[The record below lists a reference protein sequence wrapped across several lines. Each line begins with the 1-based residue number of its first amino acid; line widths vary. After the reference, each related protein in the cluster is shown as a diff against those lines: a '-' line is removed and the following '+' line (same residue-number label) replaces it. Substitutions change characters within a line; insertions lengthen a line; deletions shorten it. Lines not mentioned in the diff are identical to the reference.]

1 MAAHSRTRQVPRHP
15 VPARTAQPPQHITT
29 PPHHPTSSHQL
40 TAPQHYWTLKPGSDG
55 QQWVPDGK
63 GPDGEWHKAWD
74 RDAHLTP
81 YTKINGFDIETALM
95 AGDKHHPSLGWRPE
109 NARCEIC

>member
-1 MAAHSRTRQVPRHP
+1 M
-15 VPARTAQPPQHITT
+15 
-29 PPHHPTSSHQL
+29 
-40 TAPQHYWTLKPGSDG
+40 
-55 QQWVPDGK
+55 PDGK

-81 YTKINGFDIETALM
+81 YTKINGFDIEAALL

-109 NARCEIC
+109 NARCGIR